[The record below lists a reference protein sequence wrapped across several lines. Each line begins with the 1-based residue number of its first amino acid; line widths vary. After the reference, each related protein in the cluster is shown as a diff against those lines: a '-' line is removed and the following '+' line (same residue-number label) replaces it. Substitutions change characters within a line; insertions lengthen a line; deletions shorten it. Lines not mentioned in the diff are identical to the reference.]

1 MLLGVLVGY
10 LIGTFP
16 SADLVTR
23 LVSRGA
29 VDIRQSGSG
38 NPGGLNTMRVLGKG
52 WGALVMFLDTLKGVI
67 AGFVGLAIGDAAA
80 YAAGTAAIAGHVW
93 PVWTRFRGGRG
104 VATAGGSF
112 ASVFP
117 PFFPIAAVFALV
129 VTLIRRRPGA
139 HDRAGLPPLGGG
151 RRRLVGGR
159 PAQLVGPRARRRPPR
174 LRRARCPD
182 GAGPLPVL
190 GPLRRAGLTGNLP
203 ERVIQGSERG
213 E

>member
-1 MLLGVLVGY
+1 MSDVGEVLLGVLVGY

-23 LVSRGA
+23 LVSRGS

-52 WGALVMFLDTLKGVI
+52 WGALVMFLDTLKGVV
-67 AGFVGLAIGDAAA
+67 AGFVGLAIGDAAS

-112 ASVFP
+112 LSVFP
-117 PFFPIAAVFALV
+117 PFFPIAAAFALV
-129 VTLIRRRPGA
+129 VTLIRRRPALTIVLICPLWVAAAALWWAADLSNWWGP
-139 HDRAGLPPLGGG
+139 DTSAGLVVYAVLGS
-151 RRRLVGGR
+151 LMV
-159 PAQLVGPRARRRPPR
+159 LARFRSSVRS
-174 LRRARCPD
+174 
-182 GAGPLPVL
+182 GAGL
-190 GPLRRAGLTGNLP
+190 
-203 ERVIQGSERG
+203 E
-213 E
+213 

>member
-1 MLLGVLVGY
+1 MSDVEEVLLGAVVGY

-29 VDIRQSGSG
+29 VDIRESGSG
-38 NPGGLNTMRVLGKG
+38 NPGGLNAMRVLGRK
-52 WGALVMFLDTLKGVI
+52 WGALVMLLDTLKGVV

-112 ASVFP
+112 LSVFP

-129 VTLIRRRPGA
+129 VTLIRRRPAFTVVLVCPLWVAAAVVWWAADLSNWWGPEPS
-139 HDRAGLPPLGGG
+139 AGLLVYAVLGA
-151 RRRLVGGR
+151 LMV
-159 PAQLVGPRARRRPPR
+159 LARFRSS
-174 LRRARCPD
+174 ARS
-182 GAGPLPVL
+182 GAGL
-190 GPLRRAGLTGNLP
+190 G
-203 ERVIQGSERG
+203 
-213 E
+213 

>member
-1 MLLGVLVGY
+1 VSDVEEVLLGAVVGY

-29 VDIRQSGSG
+29 VDIRESGSG
-38 NPGGLNTMRVLGKG
+38 NPGGLNAMRVLGRK
-52 WGALVMFLDTLKGVI
+52 WGALVMLLDTLKGVV

-112 ASVFP
+112 LSVFP

-129 VTLIRRRPGA
+129 VTLIRRRPAFTVVLVCPLWVAAAVVWWAADLSNWWGPEPS
-139 HDRAGLPPLGGG
+139 AGLLVYAVLGA
-151 RRRLVGGR
+151 LMV
-159 PAQLVGPRARRRPPR
+159 LARFRSS
-174 LRRARCPD
+174 ARS
-182 GAGPLPVL
+182 GAGL
-190 GPLRRAGLTGNLP
+190 G
-203 ERVIQGSERG
+203 
-213 E
+213 

>member
-1 MLLGVLVGY
+1 VLLGVLVGY

-23 LVSRGA
+23 LVSRGS

-38 NPGGLNTMRVLGKG
+38 NPGGLNTMRVLGKR
-52 WGALVMFLDTLKGVI
+52 WGVLVIVLDALKGVI

-80 YAAGTAAIAGHVW
+80 YAAGTAAISGHVW

-112 ASVFP
+112 LSVFP

-129 VTLIRRRPGA
+129 VTLIRRRPALTIVLVCPLWVAAAAVWWAADLRNWWGPEPT
-139 HDRAGLPPLGGG
+139 AGL
-151 RRRLVGGR
+151 LVY
-159 PAQLVGPRARRRPPR
+159 A
-174 LRRARCPD
+174 
-182 GAGPLPVL
+182 VL
-190 GPLRRAGLTGNLP
+190 GALMVLARFRSSVRSGTGM
-203 ERVIQGSERG
+203 E
-213 E
+213 

>member
-1 MLLGVLVGY
+1 MSEVGEVLLGIVVGY

-16 SADLVTR
+16 SADLVAR

-112 ASVFP
+112 LSVFP

-129 VTLIRRRPGA
+129 VTLIRK
-139 HDRAGLPPLGGG
+139 
-151 RRRLVGGR
+151 R
-159 PAQLVGPRARRRPPR
+159 PAFTSSWCARSGWWPPGCGGPPTCPTGGVPSPPRASSCT
-174 LRRARCPD
+174 RCSAP
-182 GAGPLPVL
+182 
-190 GPLRRAGLTGNLP
+190 
-203 ERVIQGSERG
+203 
-213 E
+213 